1 MRRSLDEIYEEVYS
15 KYGIKLEENKKID
28 EKISKVAMAVWAII
42 AAISIVILIFIGF
55 NFSNIIKIGGVN
67 FVCWMITSIVVAC
80 ILSMGERKNGSSK
93 KDIIKTIV
101 YGVFP
106 SAEYSRGKG
115 IPSSEYRGY
124 FFGDKC
130 DRFFSEDLI
139 ATNDKINLNFSE
151 VHTQY
156 MFKNKEG
163 DYEYRTSFLGIAGYF
178 DLPKSIDTKIYIT
191 ADKKLEK
198 KTEDKVCLDMP
209 EFEEIF
215 DVYTGNKITAV
226 ALLTADV
233 MTELI
238 EMKKKLNLMFDIAI
252 ENDRV
257 YFRINTGEILEV
269 EMFID
274 TQLSIE
280 ILSKHY
286 SLLCYVDDVAKL
298 LYKHIGNLEI

>member
-15 KYGIKLEENKKID
+15 KYGIELEEKRKKARKTSKKIM
-28 EKISKVAMAVWAII
+28 KVWAII
-42 AAISIVILIFIGF
+42 VAISIVILIFVGF
-55 NFSNIIKIGGVN
+55 NFSNIIKIGGVD
-67 FVCWMITSIVVAC
+67 FICWLIAGVIIAC
-80 ILSMGERKNGSSK
+80 IWPTGEGTNINSRR
-93 KDIIKTIV
+93 DVIKTIV

-106 SAEYSRGKG
+106 SAKYSRGEG

-124 FFGDKC
+124 FFGDRC

-139 ATNDKINLNFSE
+139 ATNDKTNLNFSE
-151 VHTQY
+151 VCTKCMY
-156 MFKNKEG
+156 KNKEG
-163 DYEYRTSFLGIAGYF
+163 DYDYRTSFLGIAGYF

-238 EMKKKLNLMFDIAI
+238 EMKNKLNLMFDIAI

-257 YFRINTGEILEV
+257 YFRINTGEILEL

-274 TQLSIE
+274 DQMRPE
-280 ILSKHY
+280 VLSKHY
-286 SLLCYVDDVAKL
+286 NLLCYVDDVAKL
-298 LYKHIGNLEI
+298 LYKHIADLEI